1 MANHKSSLQRIR
13 NSESKR
19 VRNRYQAK
27 TLRNAIKNFRDV
39 KDKKDAA
46 AQLPKLSSMLDRL
59 AKTHVIH
66 KNKASNLKSELAV
79 HINHLK

>member
-1 MANHKSSLQRIR
+1 MANHKSSIKRIR

-27 TLRNAIKNFRDV
+27 TLRNAIKNFLEV
-39 KDKKDAA
+39 SDKKDATGK
-46 AQLPKLSSMLDRL
+46 LPKLASMLDRL
-59 AKTHVIH
+59 AKTKVIH
-66 KNKASNLKSELAV
+66 KNKASNLKSELAS

>member
-13 NSESKR
+13 NSETKR

-27 TLRNAIKNFRDV
+27 TLRNAIKNFMEV
-39 KDKKDAA
+39 KDKKDASTK
-46 AQLPKLSSMLDRL
+46 LPKLSSMLDRL
-59 AKTHVIH
+59 AKTSVIH
-66 KNKASNLKSELAV
+66 KNKAANLKSELAV